1 MKHILPAVSLSFLGA
16 FSFGCGDAQSVEDDE
31 KRNSSS
37 GGASSD
43 DASGGAPSLPETTG
57 GAASGG
63 QETGAGGTTIAEP
76 DPCEAREGSLV
87 AELVSLTVSNAAGGE
102 PRKGEGLVFEITL
115 RNVGEG
121 VGDISVMPRLKSHRF
136 SDYDDVPAGTAS
148 GTLCEGESVFTLE
161 VGPFLD
167 DEERGKH
174 YALGSGDYTVTGLE
188 LSGQQER
195 VPSDVDF
202 NIATSG
208 ALLVPVIYA
217 ANYFDGVNGLS
228 TDGVGDYLAQAFTRP
243 AQIFTPDSMND
254 PDGPG
259 RFEEFPGGF
268 DEMMGVEHH
277 FRLFSGFP
285 GESTTSDGWCEDATY
300 FGQESLGLAQAWTT
314 QQQVTR
320 PERHGFDYLLAL
332 HPGLGGGVACSWI
345 DVQVSGRIGSDVHRQ
360 QIVAVHETA
369 HVFGAPHCDDLG
381 NGSGQNLQN
390 YVMCSGEKHAN
401 YPEKFVFHSESRRKM
416 SSRWN

>member
-37 GGASSD
+37 GGSATGASGGASSD
-43 DASGGAPSLPETTG
+43 DASGGAPSLLETTG

-76 DPCEAREGSLV
+76 DPCEAKEGSLV
-87 AELVSLTVSNAAGGE
+87 AELISLTVSNAAGGE

-174 YALGSGDYTVTGLE
+174 YALGSGDYSVTGLE

-217 ANYFDGVNGLS
+217 TTPTARGALRSFRAASTKRWAWNIIFDSFPAFLGRAQRVTAGV
-228 TDGVGDYLAQAFTRP
+228 R
-243 AQIFTPDSMND
+243 TPPIS
-254 PDGPG
+254 GKRTSVWLKPG
-259 RFEEFPGGF
+259 R
-268 DEMMGVEHH
+268 
-277 FRLFSGFP
+277 L
-285 GESTTSDGWCEDATY
+285 
-300 FGQESLGLAQAWTT
+300 
-314 QQQVTR
+314 
-320 PERHGFDYLLAL
+320 
-332 HPGLGGGVACSWI
+332 
-345 DVQVSGRIGSDVHRQ
+345 
-360 QIVAVHETA
+360 
-369 HVFGAPHCDDLG
+369 
-381 NGSGQNLQN
+381 N
-390 YVMCSGEKHAN
+390 
-401 YPEKFVFHSESRRKM
+401 SR
-416 SSRWN
+416 